1 MEHPL
6 FTIGYERKP
15 LPAFLARVAEAGV
28 ETLLDVR
35 ELPLSRVR
43 GFSKTALSA
52 ALQARGIGY
61 RHLPAL
67 GSPRALRRAL
77 HQTGDFAA
85 FTRGYLAHLQ
95 GQTDAVHE
103 AQQLAYDRTC
113 CLLCFEQN
121 HQQCHRQF
129 VALAMRT
136 TEPNG
141 LAIVHL

>member
-1 MEHPL
+1 MEHRL
-6 FTIGYERKP
+6 FTIGYEKKA
-15 LPAFLARVAEAGV
+15 LPSFLARVEEAGV

-52 ALQARGIGY
+52 ALEARGITY
-61 RHLPAL
+61 RHFPAL
-67 GSPRALRRAL
+67 GSPRELRRAL
-77 HQTGDFAA
+77 HETGDFPA

-95 GQTDAVHE
+95 GQADAVQE

-121 HQQCHRQF
+121 HQQCHRQY
-129 VALAMRT
+129 VAMEIKTVGR
-136 TEPNG
+136 NG
-141 LAIVHL
+141 LNIIHL